1 MTKKSLN
8 VIGLGYVGLPIAVN
22 AANAGFMVRG
32 IDLDPKKIDQ
42 LKSYESYVSDVLA
55 TELKQ
60 ALNTNLTVSKELNPE
75 SYEQIFLIAVPTP
88 LDDQNRPDLSH
99 LIDATIAVAKVLTKK
114 SLVIVESTVQPG
126 NCRDIVIPLLE
137 KHSGYS
143 SHEFFFVFSP
153 ERIDP
158 SNQTYNLKNTPKL
171 IAGLTPEAT
180 LIAQDFYSLFIEEV
194 HICDSLEIAETAK
207 LLENSFRLINIS
219 FINEIS
225 ILCRKLEID
234 VNLVI
239 KAAST
244 KPYGFMPFFPSIG
257 VGGHCIPV
265 DPIYLSDKGKEV
277 GVPIKIIEL
286 ADKINREMPEY
297 FAGIALEI
305 LGALVDKKVLVI
317 GIAYK
322 SNVNDLRESPAIKLI
337 QILRHK
343 GAKVFWHDDL
353 VGEWNHEKS
362 TPLSSDFDLA
372 ILATPHDYINIGKI
386 ESTPLLNTR
395 NSFK

>member
-22 AANAGFMVRG
+22 AANAGFIVRG

-75 SYEQIFLIAVPTP
+75 SDEQIFLIAVPTP

-126 NCRDIVIPLLE
+126 TCRDIVIPLLE
-137 KHSGYS
+137 KHSGYP

-372 ILATPHDYINIGKI
+372 ILATPHDYIDIGKI
-386 ESTPLLNTR
+386 GSAPLLNTR
-395 NSFK
+395 NSSK

>member
-1 MTKKSLN
+1 MTKKFLN

-22 AANAGFMVRG
+22 AANAGLIVSG

-42 LKSYESYVSDVLA
+42 LKSYESYVSDVLN

-60 ALNTNLTVSKELNPE
+60 ALNTNLMVSNELNPE
-75 SYEQIFLIAVPTP
+75 HGEQIFLIAVPTP

-126 NCRDIVIPLLE
+126 TCRDIVIPLLE

-143 SHEFFFVFSP
+143 RHEFFFVFSP

-158 SNQTYNLKNTPKL
+158 SNQTHNLKNTPKL
-171 IAGLTPEAT
+171 IAGLTPEST
-180 LIAQDFYSLFIEEV
+180 RIAQDFYSLFIEEV

-225 ILCRKLEID
+225 ILCRKLGID

-305 LGALVDKKVLVI
+305 LGALADKKVLVI

-353 VGEWNHEKS
+353 IGEWNHEKS

-372 ILATPHDYINIGKI
+372 ILATPHDYIDIGKI

-395 NSFK
+395 NSSK

>member
-8 VIGLGYVGLPIAVN
+8 VIGLGYVGLPIAIN
-22 AANAGFMVRG
+22 AANAGFIVRG

-60 ALNTNLTVSKELNPE
+60 ALNTNLTVSRELNPE
-75 SYEQIFLIAVPTP
+75 RDEQIFLIAVPTP

-126 NCRDIVIPLLE
+126 TCRDIVIPLLE
-137 KHSGYS
+137 KHSGYA

-180 LIAQDFYSLFIEEV
+180 LIAQDFYSLFIKEV

-265 DPIYLSDKGKEV
+265 DPIYLSD
-277 GVPIKIIEL
+277 
-286 ADKINREMPEY
+286 
-297 FAGIALEI
+297 
-305 LGALVDKKVLVI
+305 
-317 GIAYK
+317 
-322 SNVNDLRESPAIKLI
+322 
-337 QILRHK
+337 
-343 GAKVFWHDDL
+343 
-353 VGEWNHEKS
+353 
-362 TPLSSDFDLA
+362 
-372 ILATPHDYINIGKI
+372 
-386 ESTPLLNTR
+386 
-395 NSFK
+395 